1 MATTRRALF
10 RILPPCWLA
19 YLLQALKAADST
31 ESYWQLEMPMGR
43 LRQQF
48 ATTKVYD
55 WLGNNPRIAIATTPA
70 SDWGRL
76 RYCSAEIDLASE
88 AFRQVARG

>member
-1 MATTRRALF
+1 MATTGRALF
-10 RILPPCWLA
+10 RILPSSWLA

-55 WLGNNPRIAIATTPA
+55 RLGNNHRIAITKTPA
-70 SDWGRL
+70 SDSRSL
-76 RYCSAEIDLASE
+76 RYTSAEIDRASE